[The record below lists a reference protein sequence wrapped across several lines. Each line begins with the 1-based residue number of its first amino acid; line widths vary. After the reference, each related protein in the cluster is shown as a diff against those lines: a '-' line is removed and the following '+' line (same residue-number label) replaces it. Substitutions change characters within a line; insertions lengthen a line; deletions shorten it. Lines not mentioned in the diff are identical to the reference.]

1 MVTYFFGVTLD
12 FPIKRQQRI
21 SPDTLTSHKYVDC
34 PQPSSDAYE
43 KWWSDASL
51 IMLKHSGLMHL
62 LMQIFSKPF
71 KLLFCASHFCQML
84 SGTISSQPCMTWHKP
99 WRSLLPCKRNGH
111 ANPRG
116 SHIEFITE
124 SMPPLL
130 IGWSFKL
137 ILNFITSFLASL
149 NIPNAFSIGRLPVQS
164 LSFAASLLSASG
176 IWNSISFLLLMN
188 FVYLNP
194 PFLHRS
200 LTS

>member
-1 MVTYFFGVTLD
+1 MEWCFFDYAKALW
-12 FPIKRQQRI
+12 
-21 SPDTLTSHKYVDC
+21 L
-34 PQPSSDAYE
+34 
-43 KWWSDASL
+43 DASSYADFL
-51 IMLKHSGLMHL
+51 QTLQTAFLCFPFLSDFC
-62 LMQIFSKPF
+62 QIFPF
-71 KLLFCASHFCQML
+71 F
-84 SGTISSQPCMTWHKP
+84 SSQPCMTWHKP